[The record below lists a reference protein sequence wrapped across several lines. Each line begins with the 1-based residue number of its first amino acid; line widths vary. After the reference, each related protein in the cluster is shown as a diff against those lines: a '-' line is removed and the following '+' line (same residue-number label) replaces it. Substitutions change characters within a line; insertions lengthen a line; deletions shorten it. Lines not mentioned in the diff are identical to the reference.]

1 MEPVEPRTSWTFV
14 THHARIL
21 AMIFR
26 DPEIRLRDLAEGCR
40 ITERAAQAIVT
51 DLETAGYLT
60 RERHG
65 RRNHYEVTPGTLF
78 RHPAEGHRKIE
89 DLLQL
94 LVDLDRLAEAT
105 RTTAD
110 GDHSGRDA
118 HDRTPHRPGRASPF
132 R

>member
-1 MEPVEPRTSWTFV
+1 MEPAEPRTSWTFV

-21 AMIFR
+21 AMILR

-40 ITERAAQAIVT
+40 LTERAAQAIVT

-65 RRNHYEVTPGTLF
+65 RRNHYEVTAGTLF
-78 RHPAEGHRKIE
+78 RHPAEGHHEIA
-89 DLLQL
+89 DLLRL
-94 LVDLDRLAEAT
+94 LVDLDHTADAES

-110 GDHSGRDA
+110 GDH
-118 HDRTPHRPGRASPF
+118 HDHPTQG
-132 R
+132 